1 MSIFKNIDVEQLIE
15 FIFLRYKEDGGFAA
29 FPSLPSTIEDTFYA
43 VDMVEKLHRLA
54 PNIDLLPRIRPD
66 IMADFIKIHSGGKA
80 PLTVRLRYYLDEI
93 SRICGLAPYSTSGAD
108 FRHEKIISF
117 AGIYYLTAKSSIKY
131 VDTAGGTGLPPI
143 DLEHCTCKD
152 VYYNVLLHQKPDLSQ
167 RKMLVAWL
175 KKCQNYDGGFGF
187 YPGTTSFIENCDY
200 CLTALSVLADTPFD
214 MTGAAR
220 FILACQCAAGGF
232 SRNIRAVPFL
242 ESTWHATNIFSSL
255 NW

>member
-54 PNIDLLPRIRPD
+54 PDIALIPRIRPD
-66 IMADFIKIHSGGKA
+66 IMADFIRSHSAAKA
-80 PLTVRLRYYLDEI
+80 SLPVRLRYYLDKI
-93 SRICGLAPYSTSGAD
+93 SRICALSSHFTTGAG
-108 FRHEKIISF
+108 FGHAKIISF
-117 AGIYYLTAKSSIKY
+117 ADIYYRAALTDKY
-131 VDTAGGTGLPPI
+131 PDTAAGIPPI
-143 DLEHCTCKD
+143 DLRHCTCKD
-152 VYYNVLLHQKPDLSQ
+152 VYYHTLLSPKPNLSQ
-167 RKMLVAWL
+167 RGILVSWL
-175 KKCQNYDGGFGF
+175 KRCQNYDGGFGF

-200 CLTALSVLADTPFD
+200 CLAALSILEDTPFD
-214 MTGAAR
+214 LPGADR

-242 ESTWHATNIFSSL
+242 ESTWHATNIFRL
-255 NW
+255 PHQ